1 MISKS
6 DCILLLGELKKNG
19 VNIEK
24 ELLEVV
30 KEPSPSL
37 DIIKFINN
45 QRELDLTK
53 FYNKIRKS
61 YNNKRSNLYIN
72 IVKEIEEPQEV
83 LTTLS
88 AMLTQILLFS
98 KTAQD
103 KQMFLR
109 HARAEEISYVLTNYF
124 KTYDITNCLKLLR
137 LIKADLKALEL
148 VNKKEEKV

>member
-19 VNIEK
+19 VDVEK

-30 KEPSPSL
+30 KDTSPSL
-37 DIIKFINN
+37 NIIKFINN
-45 QRELDLTK
+45 QRELDLTR

-109 HARAEEISYVLTNYF
+109 HSRAEEISYVLTNYF

-137 LIKADLKALEL
+137 LIKADLKALEF